1 MRAMLLGISILA
13 LSLGGCLDMPPRP
26 GGPSPP
32 FDSGVE
38 GVDAPHGGDGGF
50 TGLAPEL
57 VPELAPELGVL
68 AGGGR
73 ALDRA
78 EPGALVDPR
87 GIAPRLGDDHQL
99 LDRRQHLA
107 RGRGE

>member
-13 LSLGGCLDMPPRP
+13 LSLAGCLDMPPRP

-38 GVDAPHGGDGGF
+38 SVDAPRGGDGGF
-50 TGLAPEL
+50 TGTA
-57 VPELAPELGVL
+57 PELAPELGVL
-68 AGGGR
+68 ARGGR

-87 GIAPRLGDDHQL
+87 GIAPWLGDDHQL

-107 RGRGE
+107 RGRSE